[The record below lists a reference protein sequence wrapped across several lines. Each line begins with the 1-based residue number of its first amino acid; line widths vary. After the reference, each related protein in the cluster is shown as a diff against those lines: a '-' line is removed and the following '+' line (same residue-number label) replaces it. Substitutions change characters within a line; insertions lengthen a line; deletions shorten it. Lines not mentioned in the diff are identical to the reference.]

1 MNFWGNKMEFIEISE
16 KTKQWSI
23 DRNLHTANPL
33 KQFQKLNE
41 EYGELNS
48 GIAKDKPDVIKDSVG
63 DCLVVLTIL
72 AQQLDIDDIDHLL
85 LLGNSNYYTK
95 GMASTDSLIL
105 YGSKSIGEMAATLQN
120 ITYNGSSINNIA
132 RIKFAIRNIAGVL
145 DKIAI
150 NFGFV
155 TKDCFEFAYNEIK
168 DRKGKL
174 IDGVWVKEADL

>member
-1 MNFWGNKMEFIEISE
+1 
-16 KTKQWSI
+16 
-23 DRNLHTANPL
+23 
-33 KQFQKLNE
+33 
-41 EYGELNS
+41 
-48 GIAKDKPDVIKDSVG
+48 
-63 DCLVVLTIL
+63 
-72 AQQLDIDDIDHLL
+72 
-85 LLGNSNYYTK
+85 
-95 GMASTDSLIL
+95 
-105 YGSKSIGEMAATLQN
+105 MAATLQN

-150 NFGFV
+150 NFGFI

>member
-1 MNFWGNKMEFIEISE
+1 MEFIEISE

-23 DRNLHTANPL
+23 DRNLNTANPL

-48 GIAKDKPDVIKDSVG
+48 GIAKDKPDVIKDSIG

-72 AQQLDIDDIDHLL
+72 AQQLSIDDIDHFL

-105 YGSKSIGEMAATLQN
+105 YGSKAIGEMASTLQN
-120 ITYNGSSINNIA
+120 MTYNPGAINNIA
-132 RIKFAIRNIAGVL
+132 RVKFAIRNIAGVL

-168 DRKGKL
+168 DRKGKM